1 MYPLK
6 LPKWPPLVPKMSL
19 SHYPYYRSLCHT
31 IPTTEAC
38 VTPSLLQKPVSHHPY
53 YRSLPNDG
61 LPPRIVFQNSFSSL
75 CCLLEWKAVE
85 QERSADRS
93 ADVPHLAG
101 AQAIFCHT
109 DLTHV
114 RRRCFRRALTR
125 HRFSRLNVLQ
135 FPATWMT
142 SIASV
147 GPALVLGYAN
157 SPANLLSPSMQ
168 LSCELFQHGRHVQEH
183 LPLILLQ

>member
-19 SHYPYYRSLCHT
+19 SHYPYYRSPCHT

-38 VTPSLLQKPVSHHPY
+38 VTPSLLQKPAKWWAAAPHRIPEQFFLSVLSTGVESCGAGKVSRQVSRRAPSSRCPGY
-53 YRSLPNDG
+53 LLPYRSDTRQKEML
-61 LPPRIVFQNSFSSL
+61 QKS
-75 CCLLEWKAVE
+75 
-85 QERSADRS
+85 
-93 ADVPHLAG
+93 
-101 AQAIFCHT
+101 
-109 DLTHV
+109 
-114 RRRCFRRALTR
+114 LTR